1 LSQAFD
7 LGCVSSPL
15 RGFTCAFTST
25 RGYAS
30 FNSRKFCYILSASS
44 CQQAIG
50 SSGENLLKV
59 GYSMKITPI
68 DWLVVAAYFAINLL
82 IGLYYRKR
90 ASASTGDFFVSGRK
104 VGWLLA
110 GTSMVAATFAADTP
124 LAVTGFVARQGIA
137 GNWFWWSFLL
147 SGMMTVFFFA
157 RLWRRAEIITDAE
170 FVELRYAGKP
180 AAFLRG
186 FRSLYFGILMNCL
199 IVGWVN
205 LAMEKILQTALGV
218 SKFMAIVIIFVIIAF
233 TGFYT
238 SISGLWGVLWTNAV
252 QFVLKMTMVTVL
264 AYYGIKAVGGLALL
278 KQKLAFVDAARQAA
292 TGGSGSILSF
302 VPDLNSAWM
311 PLLTFFV
318 YLGMNWWANWYP
330 GAEPGGGSY
339 VAQTIFSA
347 KDEKNSLWATM
358 WFNIAHYA
366 VRTWP
371 WVLTALASVVL
382 YPKLADPEIGFIKV
396 WVDYLPGAFRG
407 FMLAAFAAAFMS
419 TIATQLNW
427 GSSYILNDFYRR
439 FLVRGKTER
448 HYVITAKF
456 LTAFLA
462 VLGAAVSL
470 VMTSVAGAW
479 QLLLGVG
486 AGTGAV
492 YLLRWYWWRIN
503 AWSEVSA
510 MSAAAITTV
519 LLHTVIHIQGT
530 EASVFA
536 KSILLTV
543 AVTSCVWLAVTY
555 LTPPEPESKLLQFY
569 RRVRPGVAGWKQVAR
584 LAPEVPASRDG
595 WYNLM
600 DWLLGCLMVYMTL
613 FGIGN
618 LLLRSTSLGIVLL
631 AGAALAGYTI
641 YWDFSRRGWETFKQ

>member
-1 LSQAFD
+1 
-7 LGCVSSPL
+7 
-15 RGFTCAFTST
+15 
-25 RGYAS
+25 
-30 FNSRKFCYILSASS
+30 
-44 CQQAIG
+44 
-50 SSGENLLKV
+50 
-59 GYSMKITPI
+59 MKITLI

-82 IGLYYRKR
+82 IGLYYRKK

-104 VGWLLA
+104 VSWWLA

-186 FRSLYFGILMNCL
+186 FRSLYFGVLMNCL

-218 SKFMAIVIIFVIIAF
+218 PKSLAIVIIFGIIAF

-264 AYYGIKAVGGLALL
+264 AYYGIKAVGGMALL
-278 KQKLAFVDAARQAA
+278 KQKLAFVDAERSAA

-302 VPDLNSAWM
+302 IPEAHSAWM
-311 PLLTFFV
+311 PLLMFFMYV
-318 YLGMNWWANWYP
+318 AVNWWANWYP

-382 YPKLADPEIGFIKV
+382 YPKLKDPEIGFIKV
-396 WVDYLPGAFRG
+396 WVDYLPGALRG

-439 FLVRGKTER
+439 FLVRGRKER
-448 HYVITAKF
+448 HYVIIAKC
-456 LTAFLA
+456 LTALLA
-462 VLGAAVSL
+462 ILGAAVSL

-479 QLLLGVG
+479 QFLLGVG

-492 YLLRWYWWRIN
+492 YLLRWYWWRVN

-510 MSAAAITTV
+510 MSAAAITSV

-530 EASVFA
+530 EATVFA

-543 AVTSCVWLAVTY
+543 AVTSLVWLAVTY
-555 LTPPEPESKLLQFY
+555 LTRPEPQSKLLEFY
-569 RRVRPGVAGWKQVAR
+569 RRVRPGVAGWKQIAA
-584 LAPEVPASRDG
+584 LAPEVPATHDG

-600 DWLLGCLMVYMTL
+600 DWVLGCLMVYMTL
-613 FGIGN
+613 FGIGK
-618 LLLRSTSLGIVLL
+618 LLLGSTSVGILFL
-631 AGAALAGYTI
+631 AIAVASGYAI
-641 YWDFSRRGWETFKQ
+641 YRDFSKRGWETFKE